1 MISSATCF
9 GAPISGGSTT
19 TPAAPSGSLTGITNC
34 NPDWSWWG
42 IGSRTQWNVTKDFYM
57 GVDVYY
63 TKLQTAFAGYG
74 NYRGVAGS
82 SPPSGGNQACGGG
95 NPNCNSARYTITD
108 QDVIG
113 TRVRFH
119 RDIVP

>member
-1 MISSATCF
+1 MTYNDAAKGMIDDATCGNF
-9 GAPISGGSTT
+9 GLSGGSSSV
-19 TPAAPSGSLTGITNC
+19 PAAPSGSLTGITNC
-34 NPDWSWWG
+34 NPNWSWWG

-63 TKLQTAFAGYG
+63 TKLQTAFEGYG
-74 NYRGVAGS
+74 NYRAAAGS
-82 SPPSGGNQACGGG
+82 SPATGN
-95 NPNCNSARYTITD
+95 YTITD
-108 QDVIG
+108 QDVVG